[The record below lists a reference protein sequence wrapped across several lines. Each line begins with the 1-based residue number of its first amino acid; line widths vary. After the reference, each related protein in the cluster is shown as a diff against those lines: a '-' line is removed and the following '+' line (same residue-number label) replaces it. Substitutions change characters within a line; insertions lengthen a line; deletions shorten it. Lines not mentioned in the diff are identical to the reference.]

1 MRRGTTPRR
10 GEDIRAGRVALAC
23 AGSGLLVLLWASA
36 LPLGGAGEPSP
47 SPREAFA
54 PELRLRRASTG
65 LLASPRFVPV
75 AAVALARMPGF
86 SREEASALPAASRS
100 EPPLAGVRLPLS
112 SQETAPDGLPVSG
125 MRCSREG
132 QGFSCGSC
140 RTDGD
145 CPSGQGCVANHESRR
160 FECLASEC
168 EDDAHCFPGSV
179 CRAVTT
185 GATGTLVRRC
195 APEGLR
201 AEGEPCDSLPLSPTG
216 SCREGL
222 RCVNQVCTTPCSLEG
237 HVRCEEGFV
246 CTEGLDGPGCFPDC
260 QRRGCP
266 EGQHCGRVRDED
278 FQCLADARG
287 DCQDTPCPEGERC
300 NLRMSRGRATFWCA
314 RVCNP
319 VLADTCSAGE
329 VCGMGSATVS
339 TCFQQ
344 CDPMAPDACQPG
356 WSCSTVTE
364 DMSVF
369 GCTPALSP

>member
-1 MRRGTTPRR
+1 M
-10 GEDIRAGRVALAC
+10 
-23 AGSGLLVLLWASA
+23 
-36 LPLGGAGEPSP
+36 
-47 SPREAFA
+47 
-54 PELRLRRASTG
+54 
-65 LLASPRFVPV
+65 
-75 AAVALARMPGF
+75 
-86 SREEASALPAASRS
+86 
-100 EPPLAGVRLPLS
+100 
-112 SQETAPDGLPVSG
+112 
-125 MRCSREG
+125 
-132 QGFSCGSC
+132 
-140 RTDGD
+140 
-145 CPSGQGCVANHESRR
+145 
-160 FECLASEC
+160 ASEC
-168 EDDAHCFPGSV
+168 EVDTHCFPGAV

-185 GATGTLVRRC
+185 GATGAVVRRC

-201 AEGEPCDSLPLSPTG
+201 AEGEPCDVLPLSPTG

-237 HVRCEEGFV
+237 HTRCEEGFV
-246 CTEGLDGPGCFPDC
+246 CTEGLDGSGCFPDC

-266 EGQHCGRVRDED
+266 EGQHCGRVRDGD

-314 RVCNP
+314 RICNP

-356 WSCSTVTE
+356 WTCATVTE

-369 GCTPALSP
+369 GCTPALAP